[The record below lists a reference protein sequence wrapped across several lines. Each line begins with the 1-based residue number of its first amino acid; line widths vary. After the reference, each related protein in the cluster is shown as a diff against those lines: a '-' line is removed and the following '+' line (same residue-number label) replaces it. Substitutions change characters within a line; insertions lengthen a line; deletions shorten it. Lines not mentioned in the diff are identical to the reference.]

1 VARHSFWVIVDGG
14 IPTSFRSSEREDL
27 VPTLAQLKRTQPNC
41 ELKWFERGKLWTGPG
56 EARDALIAR
65 RESPKR
71 PGGWRPGGDHVDPR
85 AKYER
90 SRDERRAQYKAR
102 HGGFRDPRRRPFDSA
117 PGTGRPPDDQ
127 DAGQTRGP
135 RDDARG
141 PGSWP
146 RRDRP
151 PAGPLDSAR
160 AGRPQGDRPWRPKRP
175 WGGEGKP
182 GGDRPRGDWRGQGP
196 ARRGSA
202 RQPAARRSDRH
213 RTPSTPRGAGRP
225 PGDRPWRPKRPWGGE
240 GMPGGDRPRGDWRG
254 KDQPGGDRRDSR
266 PRGDRPPQDHL
277 DSARGR
283 SAAGGPAVASQAA
296 MGGRQKARLR
306 SATGR
311 PATGRLARQRSRKRS
326 ADGKARR
333 SATR

>member
-102 HGGFRDPRRRPFDSA
+102 HGGFRDRDADPSTPRGP
-117 PGTGRPPDDQ
+117 GRPPDDQ

-146 RRDRP
+146 KRDRP
-151 PAGPLDSAR
+151 PQD
-160 AGRPQGDRPWRPKRP
+160 
-175 WGGEGKP
+175 
-182 GGDRPRGDWRGQGP
+182 
-196 ARRGSA
+196 
-202 RQPAARRSDRH
+202 
-213 RTPSTPRGAGRP
+213 PSTPRGAGRP
-225 PGDRPWRPKRPWGGE
+225 PGDRPWRPKPPWAGDRKPGSDRPR
-240 GMPGGDRPRGDWRG
+240 GDRPRGDWRG
-254 KDQPGGDRRDSR
+254 NDRGSDRRTERRDDRPRDDRPRRDSGEAKPRDNRGSDAGPWKPKR
-266 PRGDRPPQDHL
+266 PWTGSRPWRPKKP
-277 DSARGR
+277 
-283 SAAGGPAVASQAA
+283 GGP
-296 MGGRQKARLR
+296 
-306 SATGR
+306 
-311 PATGRLARQRSRKRS
+311 KR
-326 ADGKARR
+326 
-333 SATR
+333 